1 MTVPEGRL
9 VQVLLDD
16 IANLAL
22 VELLRDL
29 LLIVVKNVNIST
41 TCVEFLSIILLLL
54 AQILFI
60 LLLVLLCIGID
71 TLLHLLKVV

>member
-54 AQILFI
+54 AQILLI